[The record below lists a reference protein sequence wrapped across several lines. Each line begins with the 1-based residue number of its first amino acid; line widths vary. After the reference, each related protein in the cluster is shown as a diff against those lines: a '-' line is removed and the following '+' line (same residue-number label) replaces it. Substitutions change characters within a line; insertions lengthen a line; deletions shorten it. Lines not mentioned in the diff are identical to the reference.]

1 MSQTKAHSLLE
12 SVNAAAFA
20 APTAIG
26 LHKFMLWIFND
37 CARVSDPCNDSFVFI
52 SWIVFFFHSILW
64 KYVIR
69 RLHEKY
75 NIELNPWYVI
85 KKLKLRINGKMSSE

>member
-12 SVNAAAFA
+12 SINAAAFA

-26 LHKFMLWIFND
+26 LHKLALYLAGD
-37 CARVSDPCNDSFVFI
+37 CALATADCNNLFVTL
-52 SWIVFFFHSILW
+52 SWVGFFFHSIVW

-69 RLHEKY
+69 RLHERY
-75 NIELNPWYVI
+75 NIELNPWYMI
-85 KKLKLRINGKMSSE
+85 KTLKKKIKAKICSE